1 MTQGTDREKAA
12 ARIRALRAKT
22 VENGCTEAEALAAA
36 EKLAQLLEDY
46 NMTMDEADL
55 RASPFA
61 EQTHVGAGSVGL
73 KLWKVAVAIARLT
86 NTEQWREREDVNRL
100 TFLGLSH
107 EVEIATY
114 LLALCERA
122 MNTEAAR
129 HMHGTARWTYGR
141 RVGRLMPFLDGMAD
155 RLQRRILSM
164 IPPRPAGTGLI
175 VLHKALVTEELARRG
190 HELEDG
196 GRPRRPID
204 GASYRAGQA
213 AAERVA
219 LNPGLRREQP
229 QGALR

>member
-1 MTQGTDREKAA
+1 MTHGTDREKAA
-12 ARIRALRAKT
+12 ARIRALRNMT
-22 VENGCTEAEALAAA
+22 VENGCSEAEAMIAA
-36 EKLAQLLEDY
+36 EKLADALRDY
-46 NMTMDEADL
+46 NMTLDEADM
-55 RASPFA
+55 RASPFD

-86 NTEQWREREDVNRL
+86 NTKQWRAGDDLTRL

-107 EVEIATY
+107 EVAIATY

-122 MNTEAAR
+122 MNTESAK
-129 HMHGTARWTYGR
+129 HMLGTAKWPYGR
-141 RVGRLMPFLDGMAD
+141 RVARLMPFLDGMAD
-155 RLQRRILSM
+155 RLQRRILGM
-164 IPPRPAGTGLI
+164 IPPRPTGTGLI
-175 VLHKALVTEELARRG
+175 VLRNALIDEEMARRG

-196 GRPRRPID
+196 ARARRPID
-204 GASYRAGQA
+204 GVSYRAGQA

>member
-1 MTQGTDREKAA
+1 MTQATDREKAA
-12 ARIRALRAKT
+12 ARIRALRNMT
-22 VENGCTEAEALAAA
+22 VENGCSEAEAMIAA
-36 EKLAQLLEDY
+36 EKLAEALRDY
-46 NMTMDEADL
+46 NMTLDEADM
-55 RASPFA
+55 RASPFD

-86 NTEQWREREDVNRL
+86 NTKQWRAGDDLTRL

-107 EVEIATY
+107 EVAIATY

-122 MNTEAAR
+122 MNTESAK
-129 HMHGTARWTYGR
+129 HMLGTAKWPYGR
-141 RVGRLMPFLDGMAD
+141 RVARLMPFLDGMAD
-155 RLQRRILSM
+155 RLQRRILGM

-175 VLHKALVTEELARRG
+175 VLRNALIDEEMARRG

-196 GRPRRPID
+196 GRARRPID
-204 GASYRAGQA
+204 GASYRAGQV

>member
-22 VENGCTEAEALAAA
+22 VENGCTEAEAMAAA
-36 EKLAQLLEDY
+36 EKLSQLLNDY
-46 NMTMDEADL
+46 NMTLEEADL

-73 KLWKVAVAIARLT
+73 KLWKAAVAIARLT
-86 NTEQWREREDVNRL
+86 NTEQWRAHDDVTRI

-114 LLALCERA
+114 LLKLCERA

-129 HMHGTARWTYGR
+129 HMLGTAKWPYGR
-141 RVGRLMPFLDGMAD
+141 RVARLMPFLDGMAD
-155 RLQRRILSM
+155 RLQRRILGM
-164 IPPRPAGTGLI
+164 IQPRPTGTGLI
-175 VLHKALVTEELARRG
+175 VLRNALIDEEMARRG
-190 HELEDG
+190 HELENG
-196 GRPRRPID
+196 GRARRPID
-204 GASYRAGQA
+204 SVSYRAGQA

-229 QGALR
+229 LGALR